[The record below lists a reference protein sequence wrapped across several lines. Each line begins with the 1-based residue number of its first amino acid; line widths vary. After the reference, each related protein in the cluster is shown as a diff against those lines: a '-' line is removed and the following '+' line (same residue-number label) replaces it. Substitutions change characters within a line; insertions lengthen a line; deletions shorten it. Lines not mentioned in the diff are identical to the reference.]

1 MRKSV
6 TGMND
11 EEIEKMFKEIKED
24 QAEGYVKQRKIDMI
38 HQIKDFNVPY
48 IVQKRTYGE
57 GGLRLG

>member
-1 MRKSV
+1 
-6 TGMND
+6 MND